1 MKLKMNCSRRG
12 LQSAKRE
19 GEDTAP
25 YRRTGGAL
33 ACGLFLCFLAVAS
46 LARAAV
52 VEYDLVISETPL
64 APAGKPRRA
73 LTINGGVPG
82 PVLRFTE
89 GDTARITVRNNL
101 KREETSLHWHG
112 VLVPNVEDGVPLLTT
127 PRIGPGQSRVFEFP
141 IKHAGTYW
149 YHSHTGLQEQRGV
162 YGGIVIAPRE
172 TNSLRADREEVLVLS
187 DWTDDSPDEVM
198 KTLMRGS
205 DWYAIRKGTAQSVLG
220 AARAGHLKDFF
231 QREWSRLPP
240 MDVSDVAYDAFLIN
254 GQRQITLTGKPGETL
269 RLRVINAGAST
280 YFYLESSA
288 GPLTIVAN
296 DGMDVKPIRQTYDV
310 LVTVPPEGR
319 WEFRASANDGSGFA
333 SAFFGEGEAHP
344 ATSLPRP
351 NGYSMNVALAAVLDQ
366 LDETG
371 SLTDTEALAQEQ
383 ERPLPPYRRLR
394 ATGNTTIP
402 GEKVPRTIPLRL
414 TGDMMRY
421 IWSINGKTLNE
432 DSTIF
437 VKRGEVVRFEIINNT
452 MMHHPMH
459 LHGHFFRLIMDTN
472 APPDD
477 APLKHTVDV
486 PPMSRRTIE
495 FLANEEKDWLFH
507 CHVLYHMHAGMG
519 RVVSYAEQGPEHKPN
534 LKRSDHDALTY
545 MADFS
550 LQTHMSMGMAM
561 VQNARNNVGVM
572 WDVGWGRHVFGDED
586 EQESHDHMHHHMH
599 DEMPAVEYEIDLVWQ
614 RYFNPR
620 WSSMLGWR
628 FTNME
633 DESDRAFG
641 GAMYTL
647 PGMFMATAT
656 VDTEGDFRFGL
667 AKNLQLTSRL
677 GVFGKVE
684 YDTGSQWKWTAGATW
699 TLSRR
704 VSLITQYDSHHRYG
718 GGLQFRF

>member
-1 MKLKMNCSRRG
+1 MRR
-12 LQSAKRE
+12 
-19 GEDTAP
+19 GEDTTL
-25 YRRTGGAL
+25 YRRGVG
-33 ACGLFLCFLAVAS
+33 FLTRVVFCLAVFATS
-46 LARAAV
+46 LATAKV
-52 VEYDLVISETPL
+52 VEYDLVISETQL

-73 LTINGGVPG
+73 LTINGGIPG

-89 GDTARITVRNNL
+89 GDTARITVRNAL
-101 KREETSLHWHG
+101 RREETSLHWHG
-112 VLVPNVEDGVPLLTT
+112 VLLPNVEDGVPGLTT

-162 YGGIVIAPRE
+162 YGGIVITPRE
-172 TNSLRADREEVLVLS
+172 TNSLRVDREEVLVLS
-187 DWTDDSPDEVM
+187 DWTDDHPNEVM

-254 GQRQITLTGKPGETL
+254 GQRQITLAGQPGETL
-269 RLRVINAGAST
+269 RLRVINAGASS
-280 YFYLESSA
+280 YFYLESAA

-296 DGMDVKPIRQTYDV
+296 DGMDVKPIRQQRLLIGNGETYDV

-319 WEFRASANDGSGFA
+319 WEFRASANDGSGHA

-344 ATSLPRP
+344 APSLPRP
-351 NGYSMNVALAAVLDQ
+351 NSYSMNAALAAVLDQ
-366 LDETG
+366 LDDTG
-371 SLTDTEALAQEQ
+371 AATDAEALAQESD
-383 ERPLPPYRRLR
+383 RPLPPYRRLR
-394 ATGNTTIP
+394 AVADTTIP

-432 DSTIF
+432 DSTIL

-507 CHVLYHMHAGMG
+507 CHILYHMHAGMG
-519 RVVSYAEQGPEHKPN
+519 RVVSYAEQGPDHKPN
-534 LKRSDHDALTY
+534 LRRRDHDALTW

-572 WDVGWGRHVFGDED
+572 WDAGWGHHRFGDCED
-586 EQESHDHMHHHMH
+586 EHDDHGAHDAHGHGHDHEQEPH
-599 DEMPAVEYEIDLVWQ
+599 VQYEVDLVWQ

-633 DESDRAFG
+633 DERDRAFG
-641 GAMYTL
+641 GAMHML

-667 AKNLQLTSRL
+667 AKTLALTSRL
-677 GVFGKVE
+677 GVFGQVE
-684 YDTGSQWKWTAGATW
+684 YDTGSQWMWTAGATW